1 MQKIIFLDFDG
12 VLNWE
17 GYNRTDE
24 CISKYH
30 REWNPT
36 NEITKDIKNRVHE
49 FYTYISQE
57 KIQLLNH
64 ITDKTGASIVLS
76 TSWRKSYYYVIKQ
89 TYKHLGFTG
98 EIIDKTPY
106 YKVRNSFVSLLS
118 NRGVEI
124 QDWINKNVTDKLD
137 LRYIIIDD
145 NPNNN
150 CGFLISQVPYLVEI
164 NPKTGLLQSDVDK
177 AIKILN
183 KYDGVL

>member
-12 VLNWE
+12 VLNWD
-17 GYNRTDE
+17 GYYKTDE
-24 CISKYH
+24 CLEKYNQT
-30 REWNPT
+30 WNPT
-36 NEITKDIKNRVHE
+36 NEITKDIKKRVNE

-57 KIQLLNH
+57 KIKLLNE
-64 ITDKTGASIVLS
+64 ITDKTEAKIVLS
-76 TSWRKSYYYVIKQ
+76 SSWRKSYYYVIKQ

-124 QDWINKNVTDKLD
+124 HDWIKNNIVDKLN
-137 LRYIIIDD
+137 LRFVIIDD
-145 NPNNN
+145 NPDNN
-150 CGFLISQVPYLVEI
+150 CGFLVSQIPYLVQT
-164 NPKTGLLQSDVDK
+164 NPKTGIIQSDVEK

-183 KYDGVL
+183 KYDSI